1 MTTSARLSHLVPK
14 QSFIFH
20 RLHRGKT
27 LSLNL
32 LPLNLPDAPIRLHR
46 PDPPLNAFR
55 EVLGVLF

>member
-20 RLHRGKT
+20 RGKT

-32 LPLNLPDAPIRLHR
+32 LPLNLPDAPIHLHR